1 MARNRKMGQHR
12 TDHNQKDGENQRYQ
26 SQRRLE
32 LCLLRRILQEFLSGH
47 GFSRGTVLL
56 LILGCLI
63 LLILG
68 RLVLL
73 ILRLLRVLVL
83 RLLRI
88 LVLRLLRVLVLG
100 LLCGHGTAAAVAEF
114 HIVAYGRAAVR
125 TNHGYRS
132 FQIAYLNNTI
142 LFSNRQP
149 APN

>member
-1 MARNRKMGQHR
+1 MVLLLILG
-12 TDHNQKDGENQRYQ
+12 
-26 SQRRLE
+26 RL
-32 LCLLRRILQEFLSGH
+32 I
-47 GFSRGTVLL
+47 L

-83 RLLRI
+83 
-88 LVLRLLRVLVLG
+88 G

-114 HIVAYGRAAVR
+114 GVIAYGRAAVR
-125 TNHGYRS
+125 TNHGNRS